1 MDDNT
6 KVTEQPELIDI
17 KSYKAANKRVHFKRH
32 IAIYALVMIVLWV
45 LYFFIFRETP
55 QPEAAQTV
63 AEGAEAA
70 AESATANA
78 PAPMGL
84 FLKCTLFVTILWTV
98 ILFFHYLFGNS
109 FREVIRDV
117 VISLIS
123 DNGFYIV
130 TKGFVFKCLFE
141 LVHHSFGVFMHFDFD
156 RIVFDEFNC
165 VKQRVFY
172 VLPFKRDPY
181 VAY

>member
-6 KVTEQPELIDI
+6 KVSEQPELIDI

-98 ILFFHYLFGNS
+98 ILFFHYLFVYRLNS
-109 FREVIRDV
+109 TMIDREIKNLKKE
-117 VISLIS
+117 IEQKKATLE
-123 DNGFYIV
+123 
-130 TKGFVFKCLFE
+130 KLKE
-141 LVHHSFGVFMHFDFD
+141 
-156 RIVFDEFNC
+156 EA
-165 VKQRVFY
+165 KQ
-172 VLPFKRDPY
+172 LG
-181 VAY
+181 AENTNNEN